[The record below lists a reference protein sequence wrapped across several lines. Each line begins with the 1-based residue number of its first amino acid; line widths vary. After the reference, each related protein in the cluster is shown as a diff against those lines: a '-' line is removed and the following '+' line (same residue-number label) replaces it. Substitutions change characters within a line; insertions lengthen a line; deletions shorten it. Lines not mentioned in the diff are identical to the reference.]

1 MKCFLWQ
8 MKNETTTMVFFMLS
22 CPGGAYLWRVF
33 LIRSWK
39 NIRGSNL
46 HNCIFKWSLLVDVIV
61 SFELDGGR
69 MGWPHIF
76 PNSNWNITLYVNKG
90 FQCTVGQRLKS
101 TMGAPLLN
109 SHSQASGV
117 QRTYWK
123 QGAQY
128 WFKHGSV
135 STLILELKH
144 NLGFPEDLWTL
155 VLVDA

>member
-1 MKCFLWQ
+1 MKQLLRCFLCSHVQ
-8 MKNETTTMVFFMLS
+8 DELTFGESSLFEAGKILEEAICITVFSSGACWWMLS
-22 CPGGAYLWRVF
+22 CL
-33 LIRSWK
+33 LSWMV
-39 NIRGSNL
+39 GEWAD
-46 HNCIFKWSLLVDVIV
+46 HTYSLTLTETFIA
-61 SFELDGGR
+61 
-69 MGWPHIF
+69 
-76 PNSNWNITLYVNKG
+76 LYVNKG

-144 NLGFPEDLWTL
+144 NLGFPENFWTL